1 MGQWVSVS
9 IVLERKSEELS
20 LNPQNPCK
28 SDSRISVCY
37 CSDSTGRWEA
47 HKGIVLESHE
57 LV

>member
-28 SDSRISVCY
+28 SDSWQDKC
-37 CSDSTGRWEA
+37 
-47 HKGIVLESHE
+47 L
-57 LV
+57 LLQ